1 MWSKM
6 KSSILLKFLLS
17 TRRAVLSVLCFA
29 AVSGAGMLSP
39 AQQTQAP
46 AAEAHPGL
54 TPEKISVLAHRVMET
69 GLKANALNGDD
80 LQPWHM
86 KVDFQVLRSGD
97 KKPVSGTMEEWH
109 FSPRQWVRTFKSP
122 ELSLTG
128 TEWSTAKTE
137 QYQSKPSKVGF
148 DHRLLV
154 LRVARPVLDPLYQ
167 TANIKP
173 DYEMDLKR
181 VTTAGVKLN
190 CVSVVDPQRY
200 VDEANPDWLFPTMC
214 FDSEYRLRLTST
226 SDTSVQFEDLQPF
239 QGRTVARDV
248 KVIFNGALIAE
259 MKTTLLEPW
268 ADAGADKVKPAKDAI
283 VLPFTIEPGQPKPVS
298 VYEVGASLPIQ
309 PNGFPFRGRFLVPIT
324 IHKDGSVKARNDDT
338 SFWSQSLKDALAS
351 AINKWKFKPYLV
363 DGQPVEVAWSV
374 VYIVDGKPFVPSYA
388 RSEPQSVP
396 PQQDS
401 PDTAGTSV
409 APRRRPH

>member
-1 MWSKM
+1 MM
-6 KSSILLKFLLS
+6 PIILPDFLLS
-17 TRRAVLSVLCFA
+17 TRCSVVRALCLA
-29 AVSGAGMLSP
+29 AVSIAGVFSP
-39 AQQTQAP
+39 AQQAQAP
-46 AAEAHPGL
+46 AAEARPGL

-69 GLKANALNGDD
+69 GVKANALSGDD
-80 LQPWHM
+80 LKPWHM
-86 KVDFQVLRSGD
+86 KMDFQVIPLGG

-109 FSPRQWVRTFKSP
+109 LSPQQWVRTFKST

-167 TANIKP
+167 TANIKS

-190 CVSVVDPQRY
+190 CVSVVDSQRY
-200 VDEANPDWLFPTMC
+200 ADEANPDWLFPTMC
-214 FDSEYRLRLTST
+214 FDSDYHLRLTST

-239 QGRTVARDV
+239 EERTVARDV

-259 MKTTLLEPW
+259 MKVTLLEPW
-268 ADAGADKVKPAKDAI
+268 ADADADRVKPGKDAI
-283 VLPFTIEPGQPKPVS
+283 ALPYTIEPGQPKPVS

-309 PNGFPFRGRFLVPIT
+309 PNGFPFRGRFLVHIT
-324 IHKDGSVKARNDDT
+324 IHKDGSVKARNEDT

-363 DGQPVEVAWSV
+363 DGQPVDVAWSV

-388 RSEPQSVP
+388 RTEPQTVP

-401 PDTAGTSV
+401 LDTAGTSG
-409 APRRRPH
+409 APRRHPH